1 MATLHII
8 GNGFDIHHG
17 IASLYSDFREY
28 AWEHSGSDGYW
39 LGQLETC
46 YPTKNKKNGELELW
60 CDLEYALGNIDF
72 QNAFDESTED
82 IELEEDHEMRF
93 QAQMEDAP
101 KYHLEMMFEA
111 FHGIFEEWVNQIDI
125 DAQPVVLPHFDRNG
139 MFLSFN
145 YTETLETLYRI
156 PKAQINYIHGRR
168 NCNQRLVVGHINNL
182 NGNDFLS
189 EDPMIYEYEAYDN
202 IAEVVNEQ
210 QKNISEIISDNAK
223 YWSSLTNIDKI
234 VIYGHSLSDI
244 DLDYFVEIAKHVT
257 PDVQWFF
264 SIYYNNPQGR
274 DKEISRVKDFI
285 SKLKLDAS
293 NCQTFTL

>member
-1 MATLHII
+1 MDTLCII
-8 GNGFDIHHG
+8 GNGFDLHHG
-17 IASLYSDFREY
+17 IASSYEDFRQY
-28 AWEHSGSDGYW
+28 AWKKCGLDGYW
-39 LGQLETC
+39 IGQLEAC
-46 YPTKNKKNGELELW
+46 YPTKNKDGKLELW

-82 IELEEDHEMRF
+82 VELEEDHEMRY

-101 KYHLEMMFEA
+101 KHHLEMMFEA

-264 SIYYNNPQGR
+264 SIYYNNPQER